1 MWLST
6 RKDHLDDGAPP
17 NRAPCVSFGH
27 VFNGSL
33 RLGFGLQLLA
43 LLALN
48 FVYYSYNGRGV
59 FSFDLS
65 GLPEQTKL
73 DPNFRFYTAA
83 ASMVYMLGSLCLVFF
98 QVLLADDTCW
108 ARGYRS
114 GSKILRLATF
124 LDTVSSTLQ
133 FIFYLYVA
141 KFYSQRWYHHL
152 KEGGSELV
160 FLVFTRNIHACACL
174 LYGVAS
180 YLLEVYHDEGAGD
193 LHAYLN
199 GVLFVAT
206 GFSEMAVLLFR
217 VNGVYTPFLLLS
229 LAAVTLWA
237 FYFEPEVNF
246 VSPTLQE
253 TELTNDVEQ
262 QVEKFTRLTP
272 TSQLPYY

>member
-17 NRAPCVSFGH
+17 NRAPCVSFGGF
-27 VFNGSL
+27 FNNSL
-33 RLGFGLQLLA
+33 RAGFGLQLLS

-48 FVYYSYNGRGV
+48 FVYYSYNGKGV
-59 FSFDLS
+59 FSFDVS
-65 GLPEQTKL
+65 GVPEETRL
-73 DPNFRFYTAA
+73 DPSFRFYMAA
-83 ASMVYMLGSLCLVFF
+83 GSLVYLMGSLSLVFF

-124 LDTVSSTLQ
+124 LDTVSATLQ
-133 FIFYLYVA
+133 FIFYLYMS
-141 KFYSQRWYHHL
+141 KFYSKRWFNHL
-152 KEGGSELV
+152 NEGGSELV
-160 FLVFTRNIHACACL
+160 FLVFTRNIHAAACL

-206 GFSEMAVLLFR
+206 GASEMAVLLFR
-217 VNGVYTPFLLLS
+217 VNGVYTPFLLLA

-246 VSPTLQE
+246 VSPTLKE

-272 TSQLPYY
+272 TSQVQYY

>member
-17 NRAPCVSFGH
+17 NRAPCVSFGGF
-27 VFNGSL
+27 FNSSL
-33 RLGFGLQLLA
+33 RMGFGLQFLA
-43 LLALN
+43 LLSLN
-48 FVYYSYNGRGV
+48 FVYYSFNGKGV
-59 FSFDLS
+59 FSYDLS
-65 GLPEQTKL
+65 GLPEETRL
-73 DPNFRFYTAA
+73 DPSFRFYTTT
-83 ASMVYMLGSLCLVFF
+83 ASMVYMLGSLSLVCF

-133 FIFYLYVA
+133 FIFYLYVS
-141 KFYSQRWYHHL
+141 KFYSKRWYAHL
-152 KEGGSELV
+152 NEGGSELV
-160 FLVFTRNIHACACL
+160 FMVFTRNIHACACL
-174 LYGVAS
+174 LYGVAC

-206 GFSEMAVLLFR
+206 GVMEFAVLLFN
-217 VNGVYTPFLLLS
+217 VNGAYTPLLLLS
-229 LAAVTLWA
+229 LAAATLWA
-237 FYFEPEVNF
+237 FYFEPEVTF
-246 VSPTLQE
+246 VSPTLEE

-272 TSQLPYY
+272 TSQIPYY